1 MKTTYILYLVLF
13 IAKISSAQ
21 IQYEEAPEKWT
32 FPKKIINRGAYP
44 SVNWDGNRV
53 FFIGNGICYIEKTDT
68 GWTDTVRLGNQV
80 NNQMFLEK
88 PVISPDGK
96 TIYFTG
102 SEFGKLFRSR
112 WNDQLNDWDT
122 SRIFNDNGI
131 SSGHGY
137 WEISSFLNDT
147 TLILIYLGDGKIS
160 YYNTVTGLWSA
171 PVNYPHPSLY
181 IHTDWG
187 SWVSPDRKK
196 HYYAEHYNNNGD
208 LHVTYLNDTTGTYI
222 KHYKLNI
229 SFITDSLYNLGEITD
244 NDEIYPF
251 LTPDGR
257 TMYFMANYDSTGG
270 NWSIYESKMYI
281 DENGDTVLTSINET
295 EPPSNPIGF
304 ELFQAYPNP
313 FNPVTNIEYSVP
325 EEEQSVASRVQ
336 IKVYDILG
344 REITTLVNEEK
355 SKGKHKVQFDAKG
368 LASGVYFYQL
378 SSSGFISTRKML
390 LLK

>member
-1 MKTTYILYLVLF
+1 MKIFYIAYIILF
-13 IAKISSAQ
+13 VSQTNTAQ

-32 FPKKIINRGAYP
+32 FPKKIRKGSYP
-44 SVNWDGNRV
+44 CVNWEANKLY
-53 FFIGNGICYIEKTDT
+53 FIGNGISYIEKTDT

-80 NNQMFLEK
+80 NNQMFLRK
-88 PVISPDGK
+88 PVISPDEK

-160 YYNTVTGLWSA
+160 YYNSVTGLWSA

-196 HYYAEHYNNNGD
+196 HYWATGLDNRD
-208 LHVTYLNDTTGTYI
+208 LCVTYLDSAGLYTHT
-222 KHYKLNI
+222 YKLNI
-229 SFITDSLYNLGEITD
+229 SFISDSLYQIGEFKSRV
-244 NDEIYPF
+244 EQYPF

-257 TMYFMANYDSTGG
+257 TMYFMANYYSTGG

-281 DENGDTVLTSINET
+281 DENGDTVLTSINEP

-304 ELFQAYPNP
+304 ELYPAYPNP

-325 EEEQSVASRVQ
+325 VEEQSVASKVQ

-355 SKGKHKVQFDAKG
+355 SKGKHKVIFNASEYP
-368 LASGVYFYQL
+368 SGVFFYQMV
-378 SSSGFISTRKML
+378 SGNYMAVRKII